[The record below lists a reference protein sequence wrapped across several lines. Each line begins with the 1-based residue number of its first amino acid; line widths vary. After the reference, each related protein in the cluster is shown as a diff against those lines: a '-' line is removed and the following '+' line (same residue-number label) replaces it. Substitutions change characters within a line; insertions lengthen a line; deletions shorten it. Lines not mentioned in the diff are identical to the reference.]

1 MEELFSLPGRKIKAR
16 LIVLDYQANLKNNNE
31 SPNELFVTLPSVH
44 EREDDFQLENVGGYQ
59 DKDDADFVSP
69 KKRGPKRK
77 APEEKKENAYQ
88 KRQEELAK
96 QQEEFAAQQ
105 KRMREEAEAANV
117 SLPAGQVPPSPA
129 QEGSFQPWASQSPYP
144 GTPGYDPER
153 L

>member
-105 KRMREEAEAANV
+105 KRMREEAR
-117 SLPAGQVPPSPA
+117 G
-129 QEGSFQPWASQSPYP
+129 
-144 GTPGYDPER
+144 
-153 L
+153 

>member
-96 QQEEFAAQQ
+96 QQETSCSPC
-105 KRMREEAEAANV
+105 R
-117 SLPAGQVPPSPA
+117 STAGSSWLHSTRSTA
-129 QEGSFQPWASQSPYP
+129 RRRRRRWP
-144 GTPGYDPER
+144 G
-153 L
+153 